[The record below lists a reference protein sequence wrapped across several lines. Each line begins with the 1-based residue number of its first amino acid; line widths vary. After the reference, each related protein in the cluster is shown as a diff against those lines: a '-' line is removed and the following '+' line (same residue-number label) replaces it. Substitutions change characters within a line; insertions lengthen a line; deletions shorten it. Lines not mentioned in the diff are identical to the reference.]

1 MFLNIRLKTAAA
13 LACAGLLVLLTA
25 AVLPAALRGKAED
38 APGKGTPDV
47 TATDTDADPVE
58 APILMYH
65 SVCVNPKVHSDYYI
79 TPEKLEGDLKYL
91 RDHGYTTVFI
101 SEIADYAEGKGD
113 LPEKPIALT
122 FDDGYY
128 NWLTGVLPLLEKY
141 QMKATM
147 NVVGAYAENEAQAE
161 NRSPA
166 YSYLMWEEVQT
177 LADSGLVEIKK
188 KYEDVVYKR
197 RIVLP
202 AAEAAAYLRGSALQN
217 PSQISR
223 EIDWLRTRLDL
234 QAKVFIGYDRE
245 AFAGTEGVEDPELR
259 ITFDTALRYRED
271 RLDLR
276 EGDDGLPL
284 LPEGQV
290 LMEIKIPGTAPLWLA
305 HLLSEN
311 GIVSSSFSKY
321 GTYYKNIV
329 LKKSAEDKKGETK
342 PCSTPSWTRSLPAAR

>member
-1 MFLNIRLKTAAA
+1 MAAIQN
-13 LACAGLLVLLTA
+13 CFQRYEKKYLLTKEQYE
-25 AVLPAALRGKAED
+25 AVKRGME
-38 APGKGTPDV
+38 GHMTPDV
-47 TATDTDADPVE
+47 HSRYTICNLYYDTEDWRLIRESIEKPAYKEKLRARSYGCAKDAD
-58 APILMYH
+58 
-65 SVCVNPKVHSDYYI
+65 N
-79 TPEKLEGDLKYL
+79 
-91 RDHGYTTVFI
+91 VF
-101 SEIADYAEGKGD
+101 
-113 LPEKPIALT
+113 
-122 FDDGYY
+122 
-128 NWLTGVLPLLEKY
+128 
-141 QMKATM
+141 
-147 NVVGAYAENEAQAE
+147 
-161 NRSPA
+161 
-166 YSYLMWEEVQT
+166 
-177 LADSGLVEIKK
+177 VEIKK